1 MIGGQMRSCFKWWQR
16 GVLATVTVCS
26 LGMGIVMLPSTA
38 LAEEGLPEEQ
48 IEQLASVSDN
58 NDVAPETETV
68 SEDEALIDATDQ
80 DETVAVTGD
89 SVDAL
94 EDEETD
100 QATDQVAD
108 AKQDAPVE
116 AEDATEVTTVAKD
129 DERTLTTASDDAP
142 ALPEGSQEVTEGTYV
157 IEAGLAATDKTGLAG
172 LVLDAQGSVREGA
185 KLITWTYNGND
196 NQKWHIAK
204 TESGWYTIMPDS
216 DRTLAL
222 TATKDRGLIYL
233 SKLVEGLASQLWAFV
248 TNSTSYGNGLQM
260 VPQGLQQSLSD
271 ATITYLDNAK
281 ALDVRGGKPEKRSE
295 FITYTRSTTPKGNQ
309 SFYLVDT
316 AREAVSGGETT
327 LEGKYRV
334 KVPSTNLALEIR
346 RALTTN
352 GANVWVYEQNGKPHQ
367 DVYLQYEGNGFYS
380 VWIMGTNK
388 VLDVRGGSILPGTN
402 VIQWTYSG
410 KDNQLWSVRKNA
422 DGSYTLV
429 NKMTGLSLGAASEST
444 ASNGTNLTGAQ
455 NNGRANNS
463 FTLIRS
469 ALLAPGIYKIKDANN
484 KVLDVS
490 KASTA
495 NGAKLSF
502 YKDNN
507 ALNQRF
513 ELVSAGGTDLWRIR
527 TASSGGWINYV
538 PSTDVTQQGSVTQ
551 QGNHATAA
559 SENDTWQIVWHS
571 GSYKIKSVIDG
582 HVLGGA
588 SKTVT
593 PIKTG
598 IVLKTG
604 LVEIDARLSG
614 VALDN
619 PKGSTTAGTK
629 INVYKD
635 NNGDNQK
642 FIVEQVSGGY
652 IITNLKSGKVLAV
665 SGSSV
670 VQQTYKS
677 GDKNQVWTAGIA
689 DGGFVKLINNGTK
702 KALDITG
709 NSTVGTGSTA
719 TQVTDDTASR
729 EARQSWKLVGS
740 TGWAKYKNVMSYFK
754 SGKQI
759 TTSSQ
764 AWVLYNDIKNMSSM
778 TKYLIAI
785 YTDKPRFLIF
795 KGKAGAWEPI
805 HDWECATGMPG
816 DDGKSCSFRGAFRLG
831 DGAGEQYNDGEPLT
845 MSAGVYGKSVDL
857 PGYSGA
863 TYGYFLNGVWAIHS
877 TINGSSEAS
886 QMNKRISHGCI
897 RLTRAHA
904 SWVYHNMPR
913 YTRVWSRPRAE
924 ISYTNTCASIPAS
937 MVRIMH

>member
-1 MIGGQMRSCFKWWQR
+1 M
-16 GVLATVTVCS
+16 ATVTACS

-38 LAEEGLPEEQ
+38 LAEEGLLEEQ
-48 IEQLASVSDN
+48 LEQPASTLDN
-58 NDVAPETETV
+58 NDVVVETEPEVVAGTETET
-68 SEDEALIDATDQ
+68 ETAGNDETLVDATVL
-80 DETVAVTGD
+80 DETDVATSEPVEA
-89 SVDAL
+89 VV
-94 EDEETD
+94 DEETD

-157 IEAGLAATDKTGLAG
+157 IEAGLSATDKTGLAG
-172 LVLDAQGSVREGA
+172 LVLDAQGSVHEGA
-185 KLITWTYNGND
+185 KLITWSYNGND

-222 TATKDRGLIYL
+222 TATSDRGLIYL

-260 VPQGLQQSLSD
+260 IPQGVQKTLSD

-295 FITYTRSTTPKGNQ
+295 FITYTRSTAPKGNQ

-367 DVYLQYEGNGFYS
+367 DVYLQHEGNGFYS

-455 NNGRANNS
+455 NNGRANNL

-469 ALLAPGIYKIKDANN
+469 ALLASGIYKIKDANN

-490 KASTA
+490 KASTE

-502 YKDNN
+502 YKDTN
-507 ALNQRF
+507 AQNQRF

-527 TASSGGWINYV
+527 TASSGGWITYV
-538 PSTDVTQQGSVTQ
+538 PGSGVTQ

-559 SENDTWQIVWHS
+559 SDNNTWQIVWHS

-593 PIKTG
+593 PVKTG

-635 NNGDNQK
+635 NNGENQM
-642 FIVEQVSGGY
+642 FVVEQVSGGY
-652 IITNLKSGKVLAV
+652 IITNKKSGKVLAV
-665 SGSSV
+665 SGNSV

-677 GDKNQVWTAGIA
+677 GNASQIWTAAIA
-689 DGGFVKLINNGTK
+689 DGGYVKLINNSTK

-709 NSTVGTGSTA
+709 SSTVSKTGSTA
-719 TQVTDDTASR
+719 TQVAEDTASR
-729 EARQSWKLVGS
+729 EARQSWKLVGA

-754 SGKQI
+754 GGKQI

-764 AWVLYNDIKNMSSM
+764 AWVLYNQIKGMSSA

-785 YTDKPRFLIF
+785 YPDNPRLVIF
-795 KGKAGAWEPI
+795 QGSKDNWVPI
-805 HDWECATGMPG
+805 KDWECGTGAAG
-816 DDGKSCSFRGAFRLG
+816 DDGKSISLRGAWKLG
-831 DGAGEQYNDGEPLT
+831 EGTGQEDEDSDPLT
-845 MSAGVYGKSVDL
+845 AEAARSGKSVSL
-857 PGYSGA
+857 PGYSGC
-863 TYGYFLNGVWAIHS
+863 TYGYFIVMKWAIHS
-877 TINGSSEAS
+877 TMPGVAISKQVN
-886 QMNKRISHGCI
+886 RLVSHGCI
-897 RLTRAHA
+897 RLKLENAK
-904 SWVYHNMPR
+904 WVYDNMPR
-913 YTRVWSRPRAE
+913 WTRVWSVPRTVPSN
-924 ISYTNTCASIPAS
+924 ITSILRSYSAWQN
-937 MVRIMH
+937 VEYR